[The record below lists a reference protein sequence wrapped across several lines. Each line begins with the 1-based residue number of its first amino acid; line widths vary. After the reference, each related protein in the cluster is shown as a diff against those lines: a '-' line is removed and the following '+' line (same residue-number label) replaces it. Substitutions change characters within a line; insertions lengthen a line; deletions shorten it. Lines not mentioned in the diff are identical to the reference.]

1 MALSLSSAQSS
12 GKDDN
17 LCHEDSL
24 IFSLFKHHSENNPT
38 VVVLFFFFH
47 NTQSISQSDGVLLYE
62 AFCSSTYWKKGDAM
76 VINVGDIICEDK
88 GKIYQK

>member
-24 IFSLFKHHSENNPT
+24 IFSLFKHHSENNST
-38 VVVLFFFFH
+38 VVGFFFFTILKVFH
-47 NTQSISQSDGVLLYE
+47 SLMVFLLYE

-76 VINVGDIICEDK
+76 VINVGDTICEDK